1 MKMPA
6 KLFTLSEA
14 NAVIPDVRERLMMLI
29 EKKESYA
36 RRHDELFMHELLT
49 QAESE
54 AGVNPD
60 LQGLEKDI
68 QGFESAISEFAE
80 DIKAILRFGCL
91 LRRKDLYCIDFPAKQ
106 GSEFIYYCWKPGELE
121 ITFYHPSQ
129 NGAEER
135 LPLIDK

>member
-1 MKMPA
+1 MRIPA
-6 KLFTLSEA
+6 RLFTLSEA
-14 NAVIPDVRERLMMLI
+14 NAAIPDIRERFMLLI

-54 AGVNPD
+54 AGGNPD
-60 LQGLEKDI
+60 LTGLERDI
-68 QGFESAISEFAE
+68 RGFESEVAEFAE

-91 LRRKDLYCIDFPAKQ
+91 LRNKDLFCIDFPAKQ
-106 GSEFIYYCWKPGELE
+106 SGEFVYYCWKPGELE
-121 ITFYHPSQ
+121 INFYHPSR

-135 LPLIDK
+135 LPLVDK